1 MVEENALFAKIITI
15 PTKINAFR
23 TNALSLLRFLRSQE
37 NARHVRIT
45 LMPTKMGSN
54 VLVIHVP
61 QRPRFYKLMELVRP
75 VKIIL
80 ALMQI
85 IETVLLTHV
94 MHCKLF

>member
-1 MVEENALFAKIITI
+1 
-15 PTKINAFR
+15 
-23 TNALSLLRFLRSQE
+23 
-37 NARHVRIT
+37 
-45 LMPTKMGSN
+45 MPTQMGSN

-61 QRPRFYKLMELVRP
+61 QKPRFYKLMELVRP